1 MCWLIVLSV
10 IFVPALM
17 TPTKS
22 LARLAHPAPMTWRRH
37 CVVFPFD
44 GTIILASGVSMRR
57 TESVNSTPWQKRRA
71 TCMKREMVGV
81 AVKTGGPLTP
91 ADSIM
96 SLGNLH
102 SVYSIYSTRSYLPE
116 KLQIV
121 KPLEGDRAKS
131 RPFNLLLFD
140 ALWALMHHSPED
152 LSTQHSF
159 YFRHTQPRCWFEI

>member
-1 MCWLIVLSV
+1 MLFDCFICNICSSSDDTNKKPGTPGTPGAHDLVAALRRLSLRRDNYLSERR
-10 IFVPALM
+10 FFEEDRERKLNALAEE
-17 TPTKS
+17 KS
-22 LARLAHPAPMTWRRH
+22 DLYEERY
-37 CVVFPFD
+37 
-44 GTIILASGVSMRR
+44 GGSGS
-57 TESVNSTPWQKRRA
+57 ED
-71 TCMKREMVGV
+71 
-81 AVKTGGPLTP
+81 GGPLTP

-131 RPFNLLLFD
+131 RPFTLLLFD
-140 ALWALMHHSPED
+140 ALWALMHHSAED